1 MLGVVS
7 TPVNQV
13 SSSSTS
19 PEQQQPGHYKK
30 LNVQVE
36 ETVEIL
42 VEAENDEVN
51 ERTKKIVVTVP
62 NNEAGKKEMND
73 KLEALDKKG
82 LMNKPK

>member
-1 MLGVVS
+1 MESRV
-7 TPVNQV
+7 P
-13 SSSSTS
+13 
-19 PEQQQPGHYKK
+19 KK

-62 NNEAGKKEMND
+62 NNEKKKDEINAQ
-73 KLEALDKKG
+73 LEALDKKG

>member
-1 MLGVVS
+1 MESRV
-7 TPVNQV
+7 P
-13 SSSSTS
+13 
-19 PEQQQPGHYKK
+19 KK

-62 NNEAGKKEMND
+62 NNEERKDEINAQLD
-73 KLEALDKKG
+73 ALDKKG

>member
-1 MLGVVS
+1 MEKRV
-7 TPVNQV
+7 P
-13 SSSSTS
+13 
-19 PEQQQPGHYKK
+19 KK

-62 NNEAGKKEMND
+62 NNEEGKKEMNA

>member
-1 MLGVVS
+1 MEKIV
-7 TPVNQV
+7 P
-13 SSSSTS
+13 
-19 PEQQQPGHYKK
+19 KK

-42 VEAENDEVN
+42 IEAENDEVN

-62 NNEAGKKEMND
+62 NEEKKDEINA

-82 LMNKPK
+82 LMAKPK

>member
-1 MLGVVS
+1 MENKV
-7 TPVNQV
+7 PKN
-13 SSSSTS
+13 
-19 PEQQQPGHYKK
+19 

-62 NNEAGKKEMND
+62 NEERKQEI
-73 KLEALDKKG
+73 
-82 LMNKPK
+82 

>member
-1 MLGVVS
+1 M
-7 TPVNQV
+7 
-13 SSSSTS
+13 
-19 PEQQQPGHYKK
+19 EQKVPKK

-62 NNEAGKKEMND
+62 NEEKKQEIQAVMED
-73 KLEALDKKG
+73 LDKKG
-82 LMNKPK
+82 LMLQPKHQPERVVDV

>member
-1 MLGVVS
+1 MESRV
-7 TPVNQV
+7 P
-13 SSSSTS
+13 
-19 PEQQQPGHYKK
+19 KK

-62 NNEAGKKEMND
+62 NNEEKKDEINAQ
-73 KLEALDKKG
+73 LEALDKKG

>member
-1 MLGVVS
+1 MESRV
-7 TPVNQV
+7 P
-13 SSSSTS
+13 
-19 PEQQQPGHYKK
+19 KK

-62 NNEAGKKEMND
+62 NNEEGKKEMNA

>member
-1 MLGVVS
+1 MESRV
-7 TPVNQV
+7 P
-13 SSSSTS
+13 
-19 PEQQQPGHYKK
+19 KK

-62 NNEAGKKEMND
+62 NNEEKKDEIN
-73 KLEALDKKG
+73 A
-82 LMNKPK
+82 

>member
-1 MLGVVS
+1 MESRV
-7 TPVNQV
+7 P
-13 SSSSTS
+13 
-19 PEQQQPGHYKK
+19 KK

-62 NNEAGKKEMND
+62 NNEKRKDEINAQLD
-73 KLEALDKKG
+73 ALDKKG

>member
-1 MLGVVS
+1 MESRV
-7 TPVNQV
+7 P
-13 SSSSTS
+13 
-19 PEQQQPGHYKK
+19 KK

-82 LMNKPK
+82 LMAKPK